1 MKKPQ
6 NILLIS
12 IIFLISS
19 TFMASNL
26 HFGPYLQSAKTDGI
40 TVLWRTT
47 ESVIGNIVYGISPE
61 KLDNNLS
68 EKTPTELH
76 KFNITGLKPNHKY
89 YYKCIWEN
97 GSTEVF
103 HFKTAP
109 NSNETPF
116 KIAIIADSRTHP
128 EIFSKVCQQA
138 IKYESDI
145 FFHSG
150 DFVSK
155 GTEIEQWKPQFFDPA
170 KELLTS
176 NPLYTSLGNHEKKA
190 SYYFEHF
197 TIHGGKSWWS
207 ADYGSVHIISLST
220 EDDGSPNSE
229 QYKWLVEDL
238 RNNKDKKWKIVMF
251 HDPLFHVSENR
262 PVYDI
267 RYYWTPLFIENNV
280 DLIITGH
287 DHYYNR
293 TFPIGNMS
301 EKQQGAIHITCA
313 GGGADLYS
321 VTPRNYSAYSRSIY
335 HFIIL
340 DVTENQING
349 KAISIDGDVFD
360 TFSINE
366 NQDYMPNTFIEYE
379 MFELENR
386 VKYAIGE
393 IEPFIS
399 KDNKISFNANAVINT
414 NFNKP
419 VKGFYKWDISDNW
432 KLTSSVNG
440 DFTLNPGESLIIPL
454 KVKTLSAEM
463 LNAPVLNLHIEGD
476 NTVRN
481 VLKTRPYEHY
491 IGFKNQK
498 IKLSLEEAIFSKIKT
513 AKADDVSIILNYIKY
528 FHESE
533 KVAEAIDYLGISF
546 SKYGEEIDTSILDN
560 FLKENGSPENR
571 YWCYP
576 LYFASGDY
584 NYFEEW
590 LELADEYAPYK
601 IDLSRDL
608 FSYIASRK
616 EMNTLV
622 VKDWHILGPFPN
634 DKNDGLNVT
643 YEPENRIDLS
653 GSYKGIN
660 DDLLKWERRE
670 ANEIGY
676 VNLLDYFPENKSLIT
691 YAYSTFETKNE
702 GKLLILLGS
711 DDGAA
716 VWVNGKEYFRLN
728 KGRSAYAS
736 DDIIPVPVKKGKN
749 EILLKI
755 SQGGGHWAYYMQIM
769 DKEGIIKQ

>member
-1 MKKPQ
+1 MKKLQ
-6 NILLIS
+6 NILLVLFVLFIS
-12 IIFLISS
+12 NILL
-19 TFMASNL
+19 ASNL
-26 HFGPYLQSAKTDGI
+26 YFGPYLQSPKTDGI

-47 ESVIGNIVYGISPE
+47 EPVIGNIIYGLSPE
-61 KLDNNLS
+61 KLDKNIS
-68 EKTPTELH
+68 ESEQVELH
-76 KFNITGLKPNHKY
+76 KFKITGLKPNQKY

-116 KIAIIADSRTHP
+116 RIAVIADSRTYP
-128 EIFSKVCQQA
+128 EIFSKVVQKA

-145 FFHSG
+145 FIHSG

-170 KELLTS
+170 KELLAT
-176 NPLYTSLGNHEKKA
+176 NPLYPSLGNHEKKT

-197 TIHGGKSWWS
+197 TIHEGKPWWS

-238 RNNKDKKWKIVMF
+238 RANKDKKWKIVIF
-251 HDPLFHVSENR
+251 HVPLFHVHESR

-280 DLIITGH
+280 NLTITGH

-301 EKQQGAIHITCA
+301 EKQQGTIHITSA

-349 KAISIDGDVFD
+349 KTISIDGDVFD
-360 TFSINE
+360 TFSINK
-366 NQDYMPNTFIEYE
+366 NQDYMPNMFIEYE

-399 KDNKISFNANAVINT
+399 KDDAISFDANAVINT
-414 NFNKP
+414 NFKKP

-432 KLTSSVNG
+432 ELTSPVNG
-440 DFTLNPGESLIIPL
+440 EFILNPGDSLIIPL
-454 KVKTLSAEM
+454 KVKTQSAEM

-476 NTVRN
+476 NSVRN

-491 IGFKNQK
+491 IGFKNQE

-533 KVAEAIDYLGISF
+533 KVSEAIDYLGIAF
-546 SKYGEEIDTSILDN
+546 SKYGEEINTSILDD
-560 FLKENGSPENR
+560 FLAENGSSENR

-576 LYFASGDY
+576 LYFAAGNYDY
-584 NYFEEW
+584 FDEW
-590 LELADEYAPYK
+590 MKLADKYAPYK

-608 FSYIASRK
+608 FSYIASRE

-622 VKDWHILGPFPN
+622 VKDWYFLGPFPN
-634 DKNDGLNVT
+634 DKNEGLNIQ
-643 YEPENRIDLS
+643 YEPENRIELS
-653 GSYKGIN
+653 ASYKGIN

-670 ANEIGY
+670 ANKMGY

-691 YAYSTFETKNE
+691 YAYSTFETKEE

-716 VWVNGKEYFRLN
+716 VWLNGKEYFRLN
-728 KGRSAYAS
+728 KGRSAYAC

-755 SQGGGHWAYYMQIM
+755 SQSGGDWEYFMQIM